1 MVLLSR
7 GKCISFA
14 SESTLTIIHVL
25 ILSNGRQSPKIFFVD
40 SQDDS
45 MSTPLPSGDLS
56 SRCDAFV
63 DEGLQHQQNG
73 RLVEAESF
81 YTKVLTLMPQHIEAL
96 HLLGLVHHQRGQF
109 ATAVELIAKA
119 IALKSIP
126 CPILLTNMGAALQQC
141 KRWDEAEDAYRR
153 AIQAKPSYLPAHENL
168 CKLLPSRSKVLAA
181 ADAWKDYG
189 NQLLDADRS
198 NDAYIQYRLALE
210 FKPDDSTLIHGLA
223 TTLASLGRLE
233 ESLTMYRAALVRDK
247 QSPLCINNLGWI
259 LFQLGQLDQSI
270 SCFRQAIAIAP
281 QFAEA
286 HMCLSAA
293 LLRTGQLEEGWKE
306 YEWRWKSSAKQF
318 ARVSRSQPEWQGEPL
333 NGRTLL
339 VECEQGLGD
348 ILQFVRYVELLLKRG
363 ERILFRCPKVLY
375 PLLEHC
381 STLSSCLVRSEELL
395 PPYDFF
401 VPLLSLPRHFGTT
414 VETIP
419 QNVPYLHVPESRI
432 KKWKEQLGEPKR
444 FRIGIAWQG
453 STAYRDDSQ
462 RSFRLNK
469 FGPLAY
475 LPNVE
480 LVSLQKGEGTEQ
492 LDQISFPVRNFGNA
506 LDSSGPFLDTAAIMR
521 NVDLVIAPNTS
532 IAHLGGALHV
542 PTWVILSRVATDW
555 RWIENRDDTPWYPNM
570 RLFRQGIQRDW
581 DEVFNRV
588 YGELAKIC

>member
-1 MVLLSR
+1 
-7 GKCISFA
+7 
-14 SESTLTIIHVL
+14 
-25 ILSNGRQSPKIFFVD
+25 
-40 SQDDS
+40 
-45 MSTPLPSGDLS
+45 MSTPIPSGDLS

-81 YTKVLTLMPQHIEAL
+81 YTQVLTLMPQHIEAL
-96 HLLGLVHHQRGQF
+96 HLLGLVHHQRGQS

-153 AIQAKPSYLPAHENL
+153 AIQAKPNYLPAHENL
-168 CKLLPSRSKVLAA
+168 CKLLPSRGKILAA

-189 NQLLDADRS
+189 NQLLDEDRS
-198 NDAYIQYRLALE
+198 NDAYIQFRLAME
-210 FKPDDSTLIHGLA
+210 FKPDDPSLIHGLA
-223 TTLASLGRLE
+223 TTLASQGRLE
-233 ESLTMYRAALVRDK
+233 ESLSMYRAALAREK
-247 QSPLCINNLGWI
+247 QSPLCINNLGWV
-259 LFQLGQLDQSI
+259 LFQLGRLDQAI
-270 SCFRQAIAIAP
+270 ACFRQAIAIAP
-281 QFAEA
+281 QYVEA

-293 LLRTGQLEEGWKE
+293 LLRTGQFEEGWKE

-318 ARVSRSQPEWQGEPL
+318 ARVTRSQPEWQGEPL
-333 NGRTLL
+333 SGRTLL

-363 ERILFRCPKVLY
+363 ERVLFRCPKVLY
-375 PLLEHC
+375 PLLEHG
-381 STLSSCLVRSEELL
+381 STLGGCLIRSEEPL
-395 PPYDFF
+395 PHYDFY

-419 QNVPYLHVPESRI
+419 KNVPYLQVPESRI
-432 KKWKEQLGEPKR
+432 KEWKEHLGDAKR
-444 FRIGIAWQG
+444 FRIGIVWQG

-480 LVSLQKGEGTEQ
+480 LVSLQKGEGCEQ
-492 LDQISFPVRNFGNA
+492 LDQISFPVRSFGNA
-506 LDSSGPFLDTAAIMR
+506 LDANGPFLDTAAIMK
-521 NVDLVIAPNTS
+521 NIDLVIAPNTS
-532 IAHLGGALHV
+532 IAHLSGALHV
-542 PTWVILSRVATDW
+542 PTWVILSGVATDW
-555 RWIENRDDTPWYPNM
+555 RWIENRDDTPWYPTM

-581 DEVFNRV
+581 DDVFNRV
-588 YGELAKIC
+588 YGEVAATLSMD